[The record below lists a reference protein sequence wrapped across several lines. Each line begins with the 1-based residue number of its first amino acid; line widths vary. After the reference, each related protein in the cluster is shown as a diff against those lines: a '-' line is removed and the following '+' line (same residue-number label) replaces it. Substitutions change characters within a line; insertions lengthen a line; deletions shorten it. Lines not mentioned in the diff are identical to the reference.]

1 MTKPNIIEAASR
13 QSSAFFEPFVKQI
26 IFDLILSK
34 IYAAGVTINNQNA
47 ETIETLRQDLAVEY
61 KGKKH
66 YFVDAAA
73 IIDSV
78 ASPRRFGGT
87 NGINMSKAIKDMDW
101 ESLTLLDPYNNID
114 AETNWGL
121 FDEVENHNLNTLIA
135 SSKNVYKQINNQQLA
150 FKTSGWTDYFVRV
163 QVTDPD
169 NLGAN
174 IANEAIRNRPE
185 LRGYELVYIGKTEE
199 ESSVYEG
206 QIDLNPTGQFDGT
219 FRRAFLDPIKNL
231 VKSNISLDGAMEGGN
246 AFKYN
251 WEDTPPQLRDI
262 YDNSIGIVLEEIKM
276 ALKEEQITRDGL
288 EALGPRGADYGDV
301 LRPTAAAPRP
311 PRNEP
316 PITKRINAL
325 KPADFQCYLLQ
336 DIRAL
341 TSYKDAETL
350 REPYKRMGFIY
361 DNSNTKGEPG
371 NLISYINHAN
381 RTREVDALLNLCPDV
396 YALLT
401 PYIELYRV
409 DYVDEDKL
417 VPYKEQQIPFPNFID
432 PKDINRI
439 TDGVY
444 GRYPGAGI
452 KSFTWALD
460 GVNPAE
466 VTNNISAQL
475 SLRFQTV
482 QDLFSLN
489 ESLSAGQDQAGYLDL
504 IIGSPTSFKDK
515 PGEAPAANSRLP
527 SISTACLE
535 AESQAYDA
543 TSYRIKVV
551 AGWST
556 PPDFER
562 IVKKISSNSS
572 NDANYAKNLQNAID
586 RSRVALYL
594 QNTTHEL
601 TFNENGSVDLA
612 VKYQAS
618 LSGILRTPGADIFVG
633 GTEFDAAI
641 KSLGKDLEAENAKLA
656 DILKKTAGSDDTGSN
671 LDVNNPQIQ
680 QINKRKE
687 KILEDLL
694 AIKNKNRSLKY
705 KRFLSRLYDTGKIQ
719 WYNVP
724 YENLT
729 LYKDMTKEERL
740 KFFHSAQSSSPPGD
754 RPSALDPGSADT
766 GRIQELT
773 ELQNFLTQNEAMS
786 DSELSSL
793 QNKAGAKLTF
803 GEARE
808 KVKKE
813 LRTLYRKKSTTSLR
827 IPFFY
832 LGDFLEEILHYL
844 DSMIVDEN
852 GNNGSFQFITSMVE
866 LIDPKLA
873 FRIQSVDI
881 RCPNNVDQVVT
892 RTLSEIDPMR
902 FRGLNGI
909 KFKTNIASIPIS
921 LEFFQEWFV
930 NTVVR
935 PQKEIFTFLN
945 FVKSVCST
953 LIAQSF
959 NSICFEDGVN
969 FNLRFDTTPFNL
981 GRSFI
986 GKITTAGELAKAK
999 EVADRKALTQL
1010 LPGMAFPI
1018 VPSLILYSVD
1028 SRPQTGLY
1036 DEDLSNGIY
1045 HYYLGASCGLVKKMN
1060 FERQN
1065 MPYYREARL
1074 QRTSALSAVQLRELY
1089 HANLSLIGNTIHR
1102 NGQYIFINPIAIGAG
1117 SVTSR
1122 GDLPNYAR
1130 LLGLGGYY
1138 MVVKVEHRISA
1149 EGFDVEVRAL
1159 QEGVDFSS
1167 VGNSTVNIVTID
1179 GSSQPTPPEK
1189 S

>member
-1 MTKPNIIEAASR
+1 MTKSNIIEAAIR
-13 QSSAFFEPFVKQI
+13 QKTAFFEPFIKQI

-34 IYAAGVTINNQNA
+34 IYEAGITTSNQNA
-47 ETIETLRQDLAVEY
+47 ETIEALRSDLAVDY
-61 KGKKH
+61 KGGKY

-73 IIDSV
+73 IVDSV

-87 NGINMSKAIKDMDW
+87 NGINMSKAIKGMDW
-101 ESLTLLDPYNNID
+101 ESLTVLDPYNNIHSLV
-114 AETNWGL
+114 NWGL

-135 SSKNVYKQINNQQLA
+135 SSKNVYKQTNNQTRS

-163 QVTDPD
+163 QVTDSD
-169 NLGAN
+169 ALGAN
-174 IANEAIRNRPE
+174 IAKEAIRNRPE

-206 QIDLNPTGQFDGT
+206 QIDLNPTGQFDGS

-231 VKSNISLDGAMEGGN
+231 IKSNLRFSSAIEGGN
-246 AFKYN
+246 VYHYDDAGM
-251 WEDTPPQLRDI
+251 PPELRAL
-262 YDNSIGIVLEEIKM
+262 YDKMIPVVMEEIKM
-276 ALKEEQITRDGL
+276 ALKEEQLTRDML
-288 EALGPRGADYGDV
+288 EAIGPDGDYGDV
-301 LRPTAAAPRP
+301 VRPEIAAPRP
-311 PRNEP
+311 PPPEP

-341 TSYKDAETL
+341 TAYKDAETL
-350 REPYKRMGFIY
+350 REPYKRMGFVY
-361 DNSNTKGEPG
+361 DNSNGEPG

-381 RTREVDALLNLCPDV
+381 RTREIDALLNLCPDV

-401 PYIELYRV
+401 PYIKLYRV
-409 DYVDEDKL
+409 DYVNEDKL

-432 PKDINRI
+432 PKDISRI

-515 PGEAPAANSRLP
+515 PGDPPAANSRLP

-562 IVKKISSNSS
+562 IVKTISSNSS
-572 NDANYAKNLQNAID
+572 KDPNYAKNLQVAID
-586 RSRVALYL
+586 NSRVALYL

-612 VKYQAS
+612 VNYQAS

-656 DILKKTAGSDDTGSN
+656 KILKETAGSDDTGSN

-687 KILEDLL
+687 KILEDLM
-694 AIKNKNRSLKY
+694 AIKNKSRSLKY

-729 LYKDMTKEERL
+729 LYKDMTKEQRL
-740 KFFHSAQSSSPPGD
+740 KFFHSEQRSTPLGD

-766 GRIQELT
+766 ARIQELT

-786 DSELSSL
+786 DSEMSNL

-803 GEARE
+803 GEARD
-808 KVKKE
+808 KVKRE
-813 LRTLYRKKSTTSLR
+813 LSTLYRKKSTTSLR
-827 IPFFY
+827 VPFFF

-844 DSMIVDEN
+844 DNMIVDEN
-852 GNNGSFQFITSMVE
+852 GSNGSFQFITSMVE

-881 RCPNNVDQVVT
+881 RCPNNVDQVIT

-909 KFKTNIASIPIS
+909 KFRTNIASIPIS

-935 PQKEIFTFLN
+935 PQKEVFTFLN
-945 FVKSVCST
+945 FVKSVCSS

-986 GKITTAGELAKAK
+986 GKVTTPAELAQAK
-999 EVADRKALTQL
+999 EVADRKGVTQL
-1010 LPGMAFPI
+1010 LPEMPFPI

-1138 MVVKVEHRISA
+1138 MIVKVEHKISA
-1149 EGFDVEVRAL
+1149 TGFDVEVRAL

-1167 VGNSTVNIVTID
+1167 VGNSTVNIVTVD
-1179 GSSQPTPPEK
+1179 GSSQPTPAEK
-1189 S
+1189 P

>member
-1 MTKPNIIEAASR
+1 MTKPNIIEAAIR
-13 QSSAFFEPFVKQI
+13 QRTAFFEPFIKQI
-26 IFDLILSK
+26 IFDFIL
-34 IYAAGVTINNQNA
+34 ATLFEAGLTTTNQNA
-47 ETIETLRQDLAVEY
+47 ATIEYLRSDLAVDY
-61 KGKKH
+61 KGEKY
-66 YFVDAAA
+66 YFVDATA
-73 IIDSV
+73 ITDAV
-78 ASPRRFGGT
+78 NSPNRFAGQ
-87 NGINMSKAIKDMDW
+87 NNINMAKAIKDMDW
-101 ESLTLLDPYNNID
+101 ESLTVLDPYNNIHSLV
-114 AETNWGL
+114 NWGL

-135 SSKNVYKQINNQQLA
+135 SSKNVYKQFNDQQLG
-150 FKTSGWTDYFVRV
+150 FKQSGWTDYFVRV

-174 IANEAIRNRPE
+174 IAKEAIRNRPE

-199 ESSVYEG
+199 ESSVYAG
-206 QIDLNPTGQFDGT
+206 QINLNPTGQFDGS
-219 FRRAFLDPIKNL
+219 FRRAFLDPITNL
-231 VKSNISLDGAMEGGN
+231 IKSNLRFASAVEGGN
-246 AFKYN
+246 VYQYDSGAIP
-251 WEDTPPQLRDI
+251 EELRAL
-262 YDNSIGIVLEEIKM
+262 YDEMIPVVLEEIRM
-276 ALKEEQITRDGL
+276 ALKDEQTTRDAL

-301 LRPTAAAPRP
+301 IRPEQAAPRP
-311 PRNEP
+311 VPP
-316 PITKRINAL
+316 PDPITKRINAL

-341 TSYKDAETL
+341 SAYKDAETL
-350 REPYKRMGFIY
+350 REPYKRMGFVY

-381 RTREVDALLNLCPDV
+381 KTREVDALLNLCPDV

-401 PYIELYRV
+401 PYIKLYRV
-409 DYVDEDKL
+409 DYVDDDKL
-417 VPYKEQQIPFPNFID
+417 VPYKEQEIPFPNFID

-439 TDGVY
+439 TNGTY

-452 KSFTWALD
+452 KSFSWALD

-475 SLRFQTV
+475 NLRFQTV

-515 PGEAPAANSRLP
+515 PVDPPPANSRLP
-527 SISTACLE
+527 SISTACFE

-556 PPDFER
+556 PPDFES

-572 NDANYAKNLQNAID
+572 KDPNFAKNLQQAID

-601 TFNENGSVDLA
+601 TFNENGAVDLA
-612 VKYQAS
+612 VNYQAS

-633 GTEFDAAI
+633 GTQYDAVM
-641 KSLGKDLEAENAKLA
+641 KSLNKDLEAENQKLSQ
-656 DILKKTAGSDDTGSN
+656 ILKQTAGANASGTN
-671 LDVNNPQIQ
+671 LDLNNPEIQ
-680 QINKRKE
+680 QINNKKE
-687 KILEDLL
+687 KILEDLME
-694 AIKNKNRSLKY
+694 IKNKSRSFKY

-729 LYKDMTKEERL
+729 LYKDMTKEQKL
-740 KFFHSAQSSSPPGD
+740 KFFRSQQKSDRLGD
-754 RPSALDPGSADT
+754 KPSALDPATADVQ
-766 GRIQELT
+766 RIQELT
-773 ELQNFLTQNEAMS
+773 ELQNFLTQNESMS

-793 QNKAGAKLTF
+793 QNKAGTKLTF

-813 LRTLYRKKSTTSLR
+813 LRTLYRKKSNTALR
-827 IPFFY
+827 VPFFY

-852 GNNGSFQFITSMVE
+852 GNNGSFQFLTAMVE
-866 LIDPKLA
+866 LIDPQLA
-873 FRIQSVDI
+873 FRIKSGDI
-881 RCPNNVDQVVT
+881 RCPNNVDQVIT
-892 RTLSEIDPMR
+892 RTLGEIDPMR
-902 FRGLNGI
+902 FRGLNNI
-909 KFKTNIASIPIS
+909 KFRTNIASIPIS

-945 FVKSVCST
+945 FVKSICSS

-969 FNLRFDTTPFNL
+969 FNLRFDTAPFNL
-981 GRSFI
+981 GRSFV
-986 GKITTAGELAKAK
+986 GKITTADELANAK
-999 EVADRKALTQL
+999 EVADRKAVSQL
-1010 LPGMAFPI
+1010 LPEMAFPI

-1045 HYYLGASCGLVKKMN
+1045 HYYLGASCGLVKNMN

-1065 MPYYREARL
+1065 IPYYREARL

-1089 HANLSLIGNTIHR
+1089 HANLSLVGNTIHR
-1102 NGQYIFINPIAIGAG
+1102 NGQYLFINPIAIGAG
-1117 SVTSR
+1117 SATSR

-1130 LLGLGGYY
+1130 LLGIGGYY
-1138 MVVKVEHRISA
+1138 MIVKVEHVITA
-1149 EGFDVEVRAL
+1149 EGFNVSIRAL

-1179 GSSQPTPPEK
+1179 GNALPSPTEK
-1189 S
+1189 P

>member
-1 MTKPNIIEAASR
+1 MTKTNIIEAAIR
-13 QSSAFFEPFVKQI
+13 QRTAFFEPFIKQI
-26 IFDLILSK
+26 IFDFIL
-34 IYAAGVTINNQNA
+34 ATLFEAGLTTTNQNA
-47 ETIETLRQDLAVEY
+47 DTIEALRRDLAVDY
-61 KGKKH
+61 NGKKH
-66 YFVDAAA
+66 YFVDARA
-73 IIDSV
+73 ITDAV
-78 ASPRRFGGT
+78 NSPKRFAGQ
-87 NGINMSKAIKDMDW
+87 NNINMAKAIKDMDW
-101 ESLTLLDPYNNID
+101 ESLTVLDPYNNIHSLV
-114 AETNWGL
+114 NWGL

-135 SSKNVYKQINNQQLA
+135 SSKYVFKQFNNQQLA

-174 IANEAIRNRPE
+174 IAKEAIRNRPE

-199 ESSVYEG
+199 ESSVYAG
-206 QIDLNPTGQFDGT
+206 QIDLNPTGQFDGS
-219 FRRAFLDPIKNL
+219 FRRAFLDPITNL
-231 VKSNISLDGAMEGGN
+231 IKSNLRFASAVEGGN
-246 AFKYN
+246 VYQY
-251 WEDTPPQLRDI
+251 DSGDIPQELRDL
-262 YDNSIGIVLEEIKM
+262 YDKMIPVVLEEIRM
-276 ALKEEQITRDGL
+276 SLKDEQMTRDAL
-288 EALGPRGADYGDV
+288 EAIGPRGGDYGDV
-301 LRPTAAAPRP
+301 LRPEQAAPRP
-311 PRNEP
+311 VPRP
-316 PITKRINAL
+316 APITKKINAL

-341 TSYKDAETL
+341 SAYKDAETL
-350 REPYKRMGFIY
+350 REPYKRMGFVY

-381 RTREVDALLNLCPDV
+381 KTREVDALLNLCPDV

-401 PYIELYRV
+401 PYIKLYRV
-409 DYVDEDKL
+409 DYVDDDKL
-417 VPYKEQQIPFPNFID
+417 VPSKEQEIPFPNFID

-439 TDGVY
+439 TNGTY

-452 KSFTWALD
+452 KSFSWALD

-475 SLRFQTV
+475 NLRFQTV

-515 PGEAPAANSRLP
+515 PVDPPPANSRLP
-527 SISTACLE
+527 SLSTACFE

-556 PPDFER
+556 PPDFES

-572 NDANYAKNLQNAID
+572 KDPNFAKNLQQAID

-601 TFNENGSVDLA
+601 TFNENGAVDLA
-612 VKYQAS
+612 VNYQAS
-618 LSGILRTPGADIFVG
+618 LSGILRTPQADIFVG
-633 GTEFDAAI
+633 GTEYDAVM
-641 KSLGKDLEAENAKLA
+641 KSLNKDLKAENQKLSQ
-656 DILKKTAGSDDTGSN
+656 ILKQTAGANASGTN
-671 LDVNNPQIQ
+671 LDLNNPEIQ
-680 QINKRKE
+680 QINNKKE
-687 KILEDLL
+687 KILEDLME
-694 AIKNKNRSLKY
+694 IKNKSRSFKY

-729 LYKDMTKEERL
+729 LYKDMTKEQKL
-740 KFFHSAQSSSPPGD
+740 KFFRSQQKSDRLGD
-754 RPSALDPGSADT
+754 KPSALDPATADVQ
-766 GRIQELT
+766 RIQELT
-773 ELQNFLTQNEAMS
+773 ELQNFLTQNESMS

-793 QNKAGAKLTF
+793 QNKAGTKLTF

-813 LRTLYRKKSTTSLR
+813 LRTLYRKKSDGALR
-827 IPFFY
+827 VPFFY
-832 LGDFLEEILHYL
+832 LGDFLEEILHYM

-852 GNNGSFQFITSMVE
+852 GKNGSFQFLTAMVE
-866 LIDPKLA
+866 LIDPQLA
-873 FRIQSVDI
+873 FRIKSVDI
-881 RCPNNVDQVVT
+881 RCPNNADEVIT
-892 RTLSEIDPMR
+892 RTLGEIDPMR
-902 FRGLNGI
+902 FRGLNSI
-909 KFKTNIASIPIS
+909 KFRTNIASIPIS

-945 FVKSVCST
+945 FVKSISSS

-969 FNLRFDTTPFNL
+969 FNLRFDTAPFNL
-981 GRSFI
+981 GRSFV
-986 GKITTAGELAKAK
+986 GKTTTADELANAK
-999 EVADRKALTQL
+999 EVADRKAVSQL
-1010 LPGMAFPI
+1010 LPEMPFPV

-1045 HYYLGASCGLVKKMN
+1045 HYYLGASCGLVKNMT

-1065 MPYYREARL
+1065 IPYYREGRL

-1102 NGQYIFINPIAIGAG
+1102 NGQYVFINPMAIGAG
-1117 SVTSR
+1117 STTSR

-1130 LLGLGGYY
+1130 LLGIGGYY
-1138 MVVKVEHRISA
+1138 MIVKVEHVITA
-1149 EGFDVEVRAL
+1149 EGFNVSIRAL

-1167 VGNSTVNIVTID
+1167 LGNSTVNIVTVD
-1179 GSSQPTPPEK
+1179 GNVFTSPTEK
-1189 S
+1189 P